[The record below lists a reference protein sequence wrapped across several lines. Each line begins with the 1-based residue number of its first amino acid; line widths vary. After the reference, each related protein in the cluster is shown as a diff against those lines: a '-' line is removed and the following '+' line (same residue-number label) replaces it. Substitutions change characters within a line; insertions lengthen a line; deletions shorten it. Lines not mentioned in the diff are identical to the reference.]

1 MNFYVILINTSKL
14 KRFLLFSIVIILSIF
29 PKESFSQQDTSI
41 IDIQFLPA
49 VALNNIVQYS
59 NAKIMSNY
67 IHPGIVSGI
76 KGEDTIF
83 IKNVMPLD
91 TSIVDTKDYE
101 KILFHWD
108 YFEKKSNV
116 HRSQYWYFDVSPK
129 KEFDV
134 TFSPIREVVDNEIVL
149 SNKEL
154 KRIIEDGLIYEIKI
168 DDEVNQ
174 DQILLTIIDD
184 AQPYIEIIKIDSG
197 KTYARYHIKLKD
209 KNEFAKNLSKDQKDK
224 WSKGKEVKIPIGIN
238 LVDKNIPA
246 YKREFDLVLVKEK
259 QPKQKDN

>member
-1 MNFYVILINTSKL
+1 LLS
-14 KRFLLFSIVIILSIF
+14 FLVIIVYTISPF
-29 PKESFSQQDTSI
+29 KSFSQSDTTGK
-41 IDIQFLPA
+41 DIQFLPA
-49 VALNNIVQYS
+49 IALNDIVQYS

-76 KGEDTIF
+76 MGEDTIF
-83 IKNVMPLD
+83 IKDVMPLD
-91 TSIVDTKDYE
+91 TSIIETKNYDR
-101 KILFHWD
+101 ILFHWD
-108 YFEKKSNV
+108 YYEKKSQI
-116 HRSQYWYFDVSPK
+116 HRSQYWYFNVSPK

-134 TFSPIREVVDNEIVL
+134 TFSPIREVVDNEIVF

-174 DQILLTIIDD
+174 DQILLTILED
-184 AQPYIEIIKIDSG
+184 AKPYIEIIKIDSG

-224 WSKGKEVKIPIGIN
+224 WSKGKEVKFPIGIN